1 MATPSNMIRI
11 PKPSRSSF
19 NMERLLAKNSLLMN
33 QVLHLIQLEKMLP
46 RDKQTGTDHK
56 TITTEGRAAEY
67 IRKMTD
73 ILHPKTAKSS
83 GR

>member
-1 MATPSNMIRI
+1 MATPTNMIRI

-19 NMERLLAKNSLLMN
+19 NMERPLAKNSLLMN
-33 QVLHLIQLEKMLP
+33 QVQHLIDLEKTLP
-46 RDKQTGTDHK
+46 PGKRTGTDQK

-73 ILHPKTAKSS
+73 ILHPQAAKTG

>member
-33 QVLHLIQLEKMLP
+33 QVQHLIQLEKMLP
-46 RDKQTGTDHK
+46 PEKQTGTDHDS
-56 TITTEGRAAEY
+56 ITTEGRAAEY